1 MKFPI
6 LIALTLCGAL
16 AHADVSDIQRDWAI
30 AMYQTDAGSKEQVF
44 EALAQRA
51 RALAAANPSDASALI
66 WQGIVLST
74 YAGEKGG
81 LGALSLVKEAR
92 AALEAALD
100 IDPTALDGSAHTSLG
115 SLYFKV
121 PGWPVGFGSS
131 KKAREHLQKGLAL
144 NPDGIDANYF
154 MGEFLLEEGD
164 RAQARSHLEK
174 ALAAPDRPARQVA
187 DAGRRAEIRALLDG
201 L

>member
-6 LIALTLCGAL
+6 LIALALCGTL
-16 AHADVSDIQRDWAI
+16 AQADVPEIQRDWAL
-30 AMYQTDAGSKEQVF
+30 AMYQTDAGGKEQAF
-44 EALAQRA
+44 EALAERA
-51 RALAAANPSDASALI
+51 RALAAANPSDAGALI

-81 LGALSLVKEAR
+81 LGALGLVKEAR
-92 AALEAALD
+92 AAFEAALD

-121 PGWPVGFGSS
+121 PGWPIGFGSS
-131 KKAREHLQKGLAL
+131 KKAREHLLKGLAL
-144 NPDGIDANYF
+144 NPDGIDANFF
-154 MGEFLLEEGD
+154 MGEYLLEEGD
-164 RAQARSHLEK
+164 KAQARSHLEK
-174 ALAAPDRPARQVA
+174 ALAAPDRPTRKVA
-187 DAGRRAEIRALLDG
+187 DEGRRAEIRALLNA